1 MKAGTSNLRHWL
13 ILAAVPLV
21 LFGILYVF
29 PVLQLFSLSLS
40 RFDPNVGIIPAI
52 DPAYFIAFLGDGY
65 YLGILG
71 RTALISLVTT
81 LVTAI
86 LAYPLAT
93 YLLAAKGWRRTGLV
107 IVLVMPL
114 VTSSIVVSYGW
125 LILLGQKGLVNQV
138 VQGLGLSDAP
148 LQLMYTDT
156 GIVIGLTHVL
166 LVFMTLSIAASMQ
179 SIDGNLRRA
188 ARSLGAGTWTTFR
201 KVTLP
206 LTYPGLRTGCLLVF
220 SLSMSAYATPVLI
233 GGPRR
238 KVLSFLIYQQST
250 GLLNWPFA
258 AAMAVI
264 LLASTLAVIGLVRLA
279 AGARRHV
286 TRRRV
291 LRHAEAAA

>member
-1 MKAGTSNLRHWL
+1 MRVSSQLRNWL
-13 ILAAVPLV
+13 ILAGLPLV
-21 LFGILYVF
+21 LFAIFYVV
-29 PVLQLFSLSLS
+29 PVLQLFWLSLS
-40 RFDPNVGIIPAI
+40 RFDPSVGIIPAV
-52 DPAYFIAFLGDGY
+52 DPGYFISFLGDGY

-71 RTALISLVTT
+71 RTILISLATT

-93 YLLAAKGWRRTGLV
+93 YLLAARGWRQTGLV
-107 IVLVMPL
+107 IVLVLPL

-125 LILLGQKGLVNQV
+125 LILLGQKGLVNQIV
-138 VQGLGLSDAP
+138 TGLGFEP

-166 LVFMTLSIAASMQ
+166 LVFMTLSVAASMQ
-179 SIDGNLRRA
+179 GIDANLSRA
-188 ARSLGAGTWTTFR
+188 ARSLGASPWTAFR
-201 KVTLP
+201 KIVFP
-206 LTYPGLRTGCLLVF
+206 LTLPGLRTGCLLVF

-238 KVLSFLIYQQST
+238 KVLSFLIYQQSS

-264 LLASTLAVIGLVRLA
+264 LLASTLGIVGLVRLYETS
-279 AGARRHV
+279 RRQAIL
-286 TRRRV
+286 RRV
-291 LRHAEAAA
+291 AQDAGRAA